1 MNSIMDSIAGGLSV
15 IKAPIIIPFAPR
27 YSGKTCL
34 LYRLIYFIRNYGF
47 QVELATW
54 FVSSHSIW
62 GQMHVTNTWS
72 LLVMVILHLQQQS
85 LY

>member
-47 QVELATW
+47 QVEFAPKMLCEETNHVA
-54 FVSSHSIW
+54 SS
-62 GQMHVTNTWS
+62 T
-72 LLVMVILHLQQQS
+72 
-85 LY
+85 